1 MGRPINK
8 RNFGLLAD
16 GTNITINCQVAANAE
31 SALGYII
38 RQRSVNKFL
47 VNDTINGTKQTAAG
61 AGTGNVG
68 VCTLVDKADGALGA
82 NEMSIMGYITGGS
95 QVRIKKFYKFCKKYD
110 LYGDGIEEQIVL
122 YLKNIFPKSY
132 KKSQEHLINEDELPS
147 PYDIY
152 GFTSEDKKTEED
164 FFKVVEKWF
173 KENKY

>member
-1 MGRPINK
+1 MRKSNRVRPRTPLFLKEKKMGRPINK

-16 GTNITINCQVAANAE
+16 GTNITINCQIAANAE

-95 QVRIKKFYKFCKKYD
+95 QVRIKKFYNRTCR
-110 LYGDGIEEQIVL
+110 
-122 YLKNIFPKSY
+122 
-132 KKSQEHLINEDELPS
+132 
-147 PYDIY
+147 
-152 GFTSEDKKTEED
+152 D
-164 FFKVVEKWF
+164 FSN
-173 KENKY
+173 NKYKWAVSNDSTASLLVLTAI